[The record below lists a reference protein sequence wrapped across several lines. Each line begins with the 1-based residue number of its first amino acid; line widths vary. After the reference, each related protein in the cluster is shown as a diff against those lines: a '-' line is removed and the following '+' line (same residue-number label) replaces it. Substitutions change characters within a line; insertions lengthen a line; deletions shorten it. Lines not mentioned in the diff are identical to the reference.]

1 MELKRINI
9 HKTMKRI
16 KNVALLAILMA
27 LISILLVPLALYGNR
42 IGYHCLNMAQSFA
55 MFCIGTWIS
64 EYLRNRLNRRTL
76 TVIGIFIGVCILQY
90 SSIKIYA
97 LMGCG
102 TGTGST
108 RIEDAVKSAL
118 ESPLINDFDLSTA
131 KNVLVNIT
139 TGENPDGL
147 TMSQYGE
154 VIMMI
159 ENRTEIG

>member
-1 MELKRINI
+1 
-9 HKTMKRI
+9 
-16 KNVALLAILMA
+16 
-27 LISILLVPLALYGNR
+27 
-42 IGYHCLNMAQSFA
+42 MAQSFA

-76 TVIGIFIGVCILQY
+76 TVIRIFTGVCILQY
-90 SSIKIYA
+90 SSIEIYA

-154 VIMMI
+154 VIKMI